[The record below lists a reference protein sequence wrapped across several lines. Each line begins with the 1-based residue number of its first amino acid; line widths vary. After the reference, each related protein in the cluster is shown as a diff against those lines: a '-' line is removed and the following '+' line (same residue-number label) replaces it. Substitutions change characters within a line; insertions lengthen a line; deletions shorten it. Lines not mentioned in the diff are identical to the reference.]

1 MPPFQ
6 RKTLVLIGAQGVGRR
21 SLKNRLI
28 VMNPLRYG
36 TTVPCECVRQDSWEV
51 VALSGAN
58 RFPALVRV
66 TTCPQL
72 LPPVTSRHA
81 REEERDGQNYCFVT
95 REQMEKDIKESRYL
109 EHGEY
114 DGNLYGTKIDS
125 IHEVVD
131 AGRTCILDVNPQVSR
146 RWTISAC
153 WSCLCKSLVVMM
165 FFLPRPWKCWR
176 LLSLCHS
183 WCLLLLL
190 NWTH

>member
-36 TTVPCECVRQDSWEV
+36 TTVPCKYVRQAAD
-51 VALSGAN
+51 A
-58 RFPALVRV
+58 
-66 TTCPQL
+66 TTMSETSTFRATLRAETPYR
-72 LPPVTSRHA
+72 PSVTSRRP

-95 REQMEKDIKESRYL
+95 REVMEKDIKESRYL

-131 AGRTCILDVNPQVSR
+131 AGRTCILDVNPQV
-146 RWTISAC
+146 C
-153 WSCLCKSLVVMM
+153 
-165 FFLPRPWKCWR
+165 
-176 LLSLCHS
+176 
-183 WCLLLLL
+183 
-190 NWTH
+190 